1 MSSMIFEMLIVL
13 LLIVG
18 NGFFAMSEIAL
29 ISARKS
35 RLQQW
40 ANEGDAQARSALEL
54 ANAPTQFLSTVQIG
68 ITLVGTLAG
77 AFGGV
82 TIAGRLAAQL
92 DRVAWLAPYGHAV
105 SVVIVVVGITYLTLV
120 VGELAPKRLALRNPE
135 RIACAVA
142 GLMRTLSR
150 VTHPVVRLLSAST
163 EIVLRLLGSRPSS
176 EPPVTSEEIEVLME
190 QATQAGVFE
199 EREQDMVEGVLHL
212 NNRRVSALATPRT
225 DIVWLALDATREEIR
240 EQVASSAHDRFPVC
254 EGNLDNVVGVVRTG
268 DMLAHCLASGA
279 IDLRALSHPPLFV
292 PETMFAS
299 KALELLKQS
308 AVHLAFVMD
317 EYGGLQGMVTI
328 NDIVEEIVGDIE
340 TDRPHATRRKDGTW
354 LIDGMLP
361 IHDFKELFNL
371 KRLPGEERDNYQTV
385 GGFVMMRL
393 GHIPQTTD
401 QFRWGGLRF
410 EVLDMDERR
419 VDKVLVSQV
428 KPESTEAPSPIP
440 RQPISPT

>member
-1 MSSMIFEMLIVL
+1 
-13 LLIVG
+13 
-18 NGFFAMSEIAL
+18 
-29 ISARKS
+29 
-35 RLQQW
+35 
-40 ANEGDAQARSALEL
+40 
-54 ANAPTQFLSTVQIG
+54 
-68 ITLVGTLAG
+68 
-77 AFGGV
+77 
-82 TIAGRLAAQL
+82 
-92 DRVAWLAPYGHAV
+92 
-105 SVVIVVVGITYLTLV
+105 
-120 VGELAPKRLALRNPE
+120 
-135 RIACAVA
+135 
-142 GLMRTLSR
+142 MRTLSR

-308 AVHLAFVMD
+308 VVHLAFVMD

-340 TDRPHATRRKDGTW
+340 TDRPRATRRKDGTW